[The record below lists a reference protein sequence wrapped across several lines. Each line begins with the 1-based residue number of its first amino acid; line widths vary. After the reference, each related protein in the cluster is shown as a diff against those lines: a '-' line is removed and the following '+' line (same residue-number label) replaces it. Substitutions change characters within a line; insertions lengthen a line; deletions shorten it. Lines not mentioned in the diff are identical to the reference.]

1 MPRPDQLTIR
11 AGRASDAAAIRELY
25 ITVAATSGNLARA
38 PDEMTEE
45 YVASCVS
52 HSLAD
57 GVLLIAELAG
67 VNGFAGELHAY
78 RNGLKRFA
86 HVLGA
91 LTVAVH
97 PEAQGR
103 GVGRALFEALLD
115 EVLRSRPTIHR
126 IELISSESNL
136 RARKLYE
143 SLGFRAEGRFERGIV
158 SPAGELEADIPM
170 AWLRDRGSTG
180 P

>member
-1 MPRPDQLTIR
+1 MPRPDDLTIR
-11 AGRASDAAAIRELY
+11 AGRAGDAAAIRDLY
-25 ITVAATSGNLARA
+25 VAVASTSGNLARA
-38 PDEMTEE
+38 ADEITDE
-45 YVASCVS
+45 YVASFMS

-57 GVLLIAELAG
+57 GVLLVAELAG
-67 VNGFAGELHAY
+67 VNGIAGELHTY

-97 PEAQGR
+97 PQVQGR
-103 GVGRALFEALLD
+103 GVGRALFDTLLD
-115 EVLRSRPTIHR
+115 EVHRTRPMINR
-126 IELISSESNL
+126 IELISSESNV
-136 RARKLYE
+136 RARQLYE

-158 SPAGELEADIPM
+158 SPAGQLEADIPM
-170 AWLRDRGSTG
+170 AWLRN